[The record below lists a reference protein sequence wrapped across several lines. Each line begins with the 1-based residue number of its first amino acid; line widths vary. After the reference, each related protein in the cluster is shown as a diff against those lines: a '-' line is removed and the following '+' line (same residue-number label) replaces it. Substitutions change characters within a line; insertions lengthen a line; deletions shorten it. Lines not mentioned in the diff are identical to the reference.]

1 MKKDVENEIEELLAQ
16 IENKYKDQNEISF
29 INFIGLIFKK
39 LNILRFLSV
48 ILIIT
53 LSVLMITNGVII
65 LEFFIISSIFLAV
78 AIIGYLVYSH
88 YQQPVK
94 DQTKYH
100 HYLLTKVQNHVYV
113 LQDLQ
118 MFLIS

>member
-48 ILIIT
+48 LP
-53 LSVLMITNGVII
+53 MG
-65 LEFFIISSIFLAV
+65 
-78 AIIGYLVYSH
+78 
-88 YQQPVK
+88 
-94 DQTKYH
+94 
-100 HYLLTKVQNHVYV
+100 
-113 LQDLQ
+113 
-118 MFLIS
+118 

>member
-88 YQQPVK
+88 YQHTVK
-94 DQTKYH
+94 RWRGEIIEDYDKKTVTQIIKSFFI
-100 HYLLTKVQNHVYV
+100 KK
-113 LQDLQ
+113 
-118 MFLIS
+118 